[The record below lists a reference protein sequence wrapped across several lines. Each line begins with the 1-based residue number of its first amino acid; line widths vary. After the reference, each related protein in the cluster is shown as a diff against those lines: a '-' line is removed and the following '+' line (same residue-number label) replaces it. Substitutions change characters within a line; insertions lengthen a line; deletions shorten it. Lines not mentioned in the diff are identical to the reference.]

1 MIIAIDLGGT
11 KIAGALFDEQGNV
24 AEKQVRLLEGQ
35 QGSEVGKEIGHILQ
49 ELLSVA
55 RNQNVQVSSIGV
67 AVPGIYH
74 NLTGTV
80 WAPNIPQWED
90 YPLLEE
96 INSLVEDQGINVFID
111 SDRSC
116 YILGEVWKGAA
127 SGCRDAIFL
136 AVGTGIGAGI
146 LVDGRVLRGSHG
158 VAGSIGWLAVTH
170 PFLPEYTTYGCFEYH
185 ASGDGMA
192 RMANQ
197 ILAENTQKMNVP
209 GKGNL
214 DQVATP
220 DIFAAYERQDPV
232 AVKVVHLSIEFWGK
246 SVANL
251 VSLFDP
257 QVIVFGGG
265 VFGPA
270 VSLLNDIHQEAQK
283 WAQPISFKKVQ
294 LKASQLGGDAGLY
307 GAGYLALKGS

>member
-11 KIAGALFDEQGNV
+11 KIAGAMLDEQGNIGEKRV
-24 AEKQVRLLEGQ
+24 ALLRGQ
-35 QGSEVGKEIGHILQ
+35 KGGEVGKKIGNIIQ
-49 ELLSVA
+49 ELLDIA
-55 RNQNVQVSSIGV
+55 RNQNTEVSAIGV

-74 NLTGTV
+74 IQTGTV

-96 INSLVEDQGINVFID
+96 ICSLVGDQGLKVHID

-116 YILGEVWKGAA
+116 YILGEVWRGAA
-127 SGCRDAIFL
+127 VSCKDAIFL

-146 LVDGRVLRGSHG
+146 LVDGNVLRGAHG

-170 PFLPEYTTYGCFEYH
+170 PFLTEYTTFGCFEYH
-185 ASGDGMA
+185 ASGDGMT
-192 RMANQ
+192 RMAKQ
-197 ILAENTQKMNVP
+197 ILAENKQQMIVP

-214 DQVATP
+214 DQVTTP
-220 DIFAAYERQDPV
+220 DIFAAYASQDPV
-232 AVKVVHLSIEFWGK
+232 ASKVVSLSIEFWGK
-246 SVANL
+246 AVANL

-270 VSLLNDIHQEAQK
+270 LSLMDDIYDEAQK
-283 WAQPISFKKVQ
+283 WAQPISFKKVE
-294 LKASQLGGDAGLY
+294 LKASELGGDAGLY